1 MEMFGFQRYSDD
13 LDESIYPPCDTSQT
27 SRFRSRFAKKV
38 RVDTWCQ
45 RTGCYN
51 TMGPPS
57 GCFERPKEF
66 LRKHS
71 RSHPVFIDPFVLRTP
86 GADIMAQRDGK
97 SKSDDGEKGRIRRRC
112 GGDPPPR
119 VERGRRD
126 FLEENALRVI
136 RMPHRRTKR
145 CYNCEDG
152 SHKMDLSTLPFVLSP
167 GFGRVPDYLQRRK
180 FELYCEAQRLK
191 RETMDAQV
199 PPNCRVMSHFERCSL
214 ISGLQSRWD
223 ELTHEYVG
231 LPAYF
236 SESLDKKKSELVHQ
250 LKEIEADLRLL
261 NCSGPV
267 FISQNSSDFPTSNFF

>member
-1 MEMFGFQRYSDD
+1 
-13 LDESIYPPCDTSQT
+13 
-27 SRFRSRFAKKV
+27 
-38 RVDTWCQ
+38 
-45 RTGCYN
+45 
-51 TMGPPS
+51 
-57 GCFERPKEF
+57 
-66 LRKHS
+66 
-71 RSHPVFIDPFVLRTP
+71 
-86 GADIMAQRDGK
+86 MAQRDGK

-214 ISGLQSRWD
+214 ISVSRQDYAVNICLQTID
-223 ELTHEYVG
+223 IDVY
-231 LPAYF
+231 
-236 SESLDKKKSELVHQ
+236 
-250 LKEIEADLRLL
+250 
-261 NCSGPV
+261 
-267 FISQNSSDFPTSNFF
+267 